1 MFRGNNNPT
10 DLFLHLGQSR
20 LGKLGAAAGAAGGRG
35 RTSAMGGCAQQRVV
49 EGRVG
54 DRLGG
59 QELLEVGLVADL
71 GQEED
76 ERVQFAAVAALQ
88 HIVLLGELLGPFGV
102 LADLSLGLVHWH
114 MESHKQNVE

>member
-1 MFRGNNNPT
+1 
-10 DLFLHLGQSR
+10 
-20 LGKLGAAAGAAGGRG
+20 
-35 RTSAMGGCAQQRVV
+35 MGGCAQQRVV

-76 ERVQFAAVAALQ
+76 ERVQLAAVAALQ